1 MSLFKNHVVRSNTL
15 IISKTSASAVTLET
29 FMKVFFI
36 NKFTFSKLF
45 NINDIQ
51 TEQPGLID
59 KIQLM
64 QLKVI
69 LIISSQQQ
77 SSFSRNASHAAPS
90 LNV

>member
-1 MSLFKNHVVRSNTL
+1 
-15 IISKTSASAVTLET
+15 
-29 FMKVFFI
+29 MKVFFV

-45 NINDIQ
+45 NINDIE